1 MTDRAVDRFFIRK
14 GYTPRT
20 EPDYFLDACRE
31 TEGIVHQPDVYPF
44 VAHLGQRFGVGHLID
59 IGCGRA
65 EKLAEFRDNFELA
78 GIDFADNLA
87 WCRKTYGFGN
97 WIAFDLESGEDLP
110 LPSKMVADSVVVCS
124 DVIEHLRDP
133 THLLRNLRK
142 LSQICAAI
150 VVTTPE
156 RDLARGPDDPGP
168 PENRSHVREWNLTEF
183 AKLLAWADLP
193 PSFLGLTRNSDQS
206 PSKKTILA
214 VIDGLHPEAFPAPP
228 EGFTVTA
235 IMTTFNEGDI
245 IESVVEHLIMQGIR
259 VHLVDNWSIDDTIDR
274 IRRFRDRGL
283 ITVEEYPPSGPSGT
297 FDWEDLLRRV
307 EEIAAASD
315 SDWVI
320 HHDADEIRRSPWPGT
335 TLRNGLYRI
344 EACGYN
350 AVDHTV
356 IEFWPVAD
364 VRVTNLEA
372 DLRHFQFGRR
382 PGHFLQIR
390 AWKPQAGPINLVSS
404 GGHEAE
410 FRGRRVFPYKFLTK
424 HYPIRSQGHGERKV
438 FRERMDRWNPDERD
452 RGWHVQYDHFKPGDS
467 FLKSRK
473 ELEVFVE
480 SDFNSRCVVERLSG
494 LNVPRTEPGG

>member
-1 MTDRAVDRFFIRK
+1 M
-14 GYTPRT
+14 
-20 EPDYFLDACRE
+20 
-31 TEGIVHQPDVYPF
+31 
-44 VAHLGQRFGVGHLID
+44 
-59 IGCGRA
+59 
-65 EKLAEFRDNFELA
+65 
-78 GIDFADNLA
+78 
-87 WCRKTYGFGN
+87 
-97 WIAFDLESGEDLP
+97 
-110 LPSKMVADSVVVCS
+110 
-124 DVIEHLRDP
+124 
-133 THLLRNLRK
+133 
-142 LSQICAAI
+142 
-150 VVTTPE
+150 
-156 RDLARGPDDPGP
+156 
-168 PENRSHVREWNLTEF
+168 
-183 AKLLAWADLP
+183 
-193 PSFLGLTRNSDQS
+193 
-206 PSKKTILA
+206 
-214 VIDGLHPEAFPAPP
+214 
-228 EGFTVTA
+228 TA

-372 DLRHFQFGRR
+372 DLRHFQFGKR

-480 SDFNSRCVVERLSG
+480 SEFNSRCVVERLSG